1 MEINCTTQQGGS
13 VTLNTDHGV
22 WASYAVAGVAGRPPD
37 ELLYAGASLEDG
49 RGVQFFLNRES
60 GLICVDIIADDGR
73 SGTEVLRIL
82 ADAVRR
88 KAA

>member
-1 MEINCTTQQGGS
+1 MEINCTTEKGGS
-13 VTLNTDHGV
+13 VSLNAGHGV
-22 WASYAVAGVAGRPPD
+22 WASYAVAGVASLPPA
-37 ELLYAGASLEDG
+37 ELLYAGAALEDG
-49 RGVQFFLNRES
+49 RSVQFFLNRET
-60 GLICVDIIADDGR
+60 GLIVVDIIADDGR

>member
-1 MEINCTTQQGGS
+1 MEINCTTENGGS
-13 VTLNTDHGV
+13 VSLNAGHGV
-22 WASYAVAGVAGRPPD
+22 WASYAVAGVAGQPPD
-37 ELLYAGASLEDG
+37 ELLYAGAALEDG
-49 RGVQFFLNRES
+49 RSVQFFLNREN
-60 GLICVDIIADDGR
+60 GLICVDILAADGR

>member
-1 MEINCTTQQGGS
+1 MEINCTTEKGGS
-13 VTLNTDHGV
+13 VSLNAGHGV
-22 WASYAVAGVAGRPPD
+22 WASYAVAGVAGRPPA

-60 GLICVDIIADDGR
+60 GLICVDILAADGR
-73 SGTEVLRIL
+73 SGTEVLRIR
-82 ADAVRR
+82 ADAVMR